1 MSVSVTAA
9 AVAAAA
15 AAAHAIRFTRPYVNG
30 KWWPL
35 PVTTTGTT
43 IGTTIGTA
51 TTTTTAPTWL
61 SASAS
66 ALQPYSIRCP
76 STETHLTTI
85 QANVPG
91 DIDSIVA
98 SARSALNAGPWGT
111 AEWTGVR
118 RRHENTCL
126 HIALKSFF
134 PITLHAL
141 NAIADLIHT
150 HSDHFAWLETLTGKP
165 TTQSYEDIHA
175 CEHTLRYFASHA
187 DQINGRTYAFDAQFD
202 SYTLKEP
209 IGVCGLITSF
219 NYPLLLAIWKIA
231 PALAAGNTVIIKP
244 APQTPL
250 STLYLAQVIH
260 EAGILP
266 PGVFNVVLGGA
277 DIGQALALHSDVN
290 LISFT
295 GSSHVGRLVAISCA
309 QASPPHKCM
318 LELGG
323 KNCVIV
329 CADAELDLAVE
340 SVVDAAFANMGQNCC
355 AASRLLLHRDI
366 HDEFLT
372 MLKKRTEALVI
383 GDPFDKKTSQG
394 PLIDQR
400 QFESVSKFIELA
412 NATDAIRVISGGG
425 RVGPIGY
432 FLQPMILSGVPDNSP
447 LATDEIFGPI
457 LSVLQP
463 LSLFIVLPLCV
474 CAIPFDTIEE
484 AVARANK
491 SAHGLAAGVWTNNL
505 KWMQFATRRLNV
517 GMVWQNYYN
526 DIPPYLP
533 LGGRKQSGYGTDLG
547 IETLEAMMV
556 TKSVH
561 SAR

>member
-9 AVAAAA
+9 AVAAAAA

-118 RRHENTCL
+118 RR
-126 HIALKSFF
+126 
-134 PITLHAL
+134 HAL

-260 EAGILP
+260 EAGNIATRR
-266 PGVFNVVLGGA
+266 F
-277 DIGQALALHSDVN
+277 QCRS
-290 LISFT
+290 
-295 GSSHVGRLVAISCA
+295 RLVAISCA

-463 LSLFIVLPLCV
+463 
-474 CAIPFDTIEE
+474 FDTIEE

>member
-9 AVAAAA
+9 AVAAAAA

-30 KWWPL
+30 KC
-35 PVTTTGTT
+35 
-43 IGTTIGTA
+43 
-51 TTTTTAPTWL
+51 
-61 SASAS
+61 AS

-118 RRHENTCL
+118 RR
-126 HIALKSFF
+126 
-134 PITLHAL
+134 HAL

-463 LSLFIVLPLCV
+463 
-474 CAIPFDTIEE
+474 FDTIEE